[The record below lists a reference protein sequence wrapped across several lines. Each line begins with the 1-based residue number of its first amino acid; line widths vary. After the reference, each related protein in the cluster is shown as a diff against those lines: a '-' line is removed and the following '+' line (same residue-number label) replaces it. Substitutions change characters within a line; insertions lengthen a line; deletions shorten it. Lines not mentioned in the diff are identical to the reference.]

1 MNTSN
6 SQPLKRHPALIPLSH
21 DHHQGLLLV
30 WKIRQGIALGVSSH
44 RISNYIQY
52 FSQQDLLPHFHKE
65 ESILIKELS
74 PSDSLAL
81 QMIQEHDK
89 LRETLQLLKN
99 DSNNLS
105 IIQTFSNLLE
115 AHIRFEER
123 ILFPHIQDVV
133 ELDTLSQKW
142 ENKNAT
148 ECEIDQKWDD
158 HFWIKE

>member
-1 MNTSN
+1 M
-6 SQPLKRHPALIPLSH
+6 
-21 DHHQGLLLV
+21 
-30 WKIRQGIALGVSSH
+30 
-44 RISNYIQY
+44 
-52 FSQQDLLPHFHKE
+52 
-65 ESILIKELS
+65 IKELS